1 MPNYFGFSSEPSSGS
16 FLPIVKFD
24 ARAGQ
29 FKLVERVQTRGGFES
44 EEHVLKREDLKMI
57 VDFHNLETGF
67 LDFTQG
73 APLFNLVLARELY
86 DADRNPD
93 GVPFPEEPES
103 GGWKKGIRFMIKLP
117 KQVSLDVTPKQ
128 TMPVERPIR
137 EMASNA
143 KSFITG
149 VNEAYGEYLANR
161 TKHGENSLPVLIC
174 KSCSPQKTGQ
184 GAKSSVAYIPN
195 FSIDK
200 WVPRPAD
207 LVYEARPAAAT
218 AKPAQRDAFDDKIN
232 GGGNGAQRTRPA
244 TGAKSASAPP
254 PKQTQQAASDDFG

>member
-1 MPNYFGFSSEPSSGS
+1 MHNYFGFSSERSSGC
-16 FLPIVKFD
+16 FLRVVQFD

-29 FKLVERVQTRGGFES
+29 FELVERVQTRGGFES

-73 APLFNLVLARELY
+73 APLFKLGLARELY

-161 TKHGENSLPVLIC
+161 AKHRENSPAGLILQHC
-174 KSCSPQKTGQ
+174 LPQKTGQ
-184 GAKSSVAYIPN
+184 GPKSSG
-195 FSIDK
+195 
-200 WVPRPAD
+200 R
-207 LVYEARPAAAT
+207 
-218 AKPAQRDAFDDKIN
+218 
-232 GGGNGAQRTRPA
+232 
-244 TGAKSASAPP
+244 
-254 PKQTQQAASDDFG
+254 